1 MNRAQAPAHVLLLA
15 ACAWAPACGLN
26 QAGVDPPSNTIAYP
40 ASAVMDRTGEW
51 LLVTNSN
58 ADLRFN
64 DGSLMAF
71 SLRRAAMDRG
81 SVRDQCPSV
90 NYPNPTTDEP
100 NFCCRDALD
109 PNITNC
115 DERSY
120 VGADGDTEHKGLGNV
135 RIGSFAA
142 GMVLQTTKLDPDDPN
157 DPNDSFLPLP
167 CPPVDS
173 GNGSCSG
180 VCDMFSSPD
189 DRLLIGVRGDTSLT
203 FVDIEST
210 DPDPNMP
217 DVAPPPPKLKCVGD
231 VTNPQESV
239 DFATCDD
246 AHRVITAT
254 SALASA
260 TMDEN
265 PPLIPLPDEPYAL
278 AFDALHGLV
287 FIGHLSGNSARAFTG
302 GFSLFDVA
310 PLGQSG
316 HLDSPRFIAPFPS
329 PFTPNSVGSVGITA
343 LTNTSN
349 GLFASSRYVPQV
361 AGLGSTAQCPGN
373 LREIAGYPNGNNFNP
388 PLVGTET
395 RGIRFVNG
403 RAFVL
408 QRSPPALVGFQ
419 GSTPTDVLET
429 CGSPTFLDKYPDER
443 DPMDKDNPNSDVRET
458 RLFVTCFADGEIY
471 VYDPSIPRLVKTF
484 LVGRGPSGLVF
495 DKPRKVAYVVGF
507 GDNNISVI
515 DLDPANTTQYHVVQ
529 RIGFPRVTPR

>member
-81 SVRDQCPSV
+81 GTRYQCPSV

-120 VGADGDTEHKGLGNV
+120 IGAADDTEHKGLGNV

-142 GMVLQTTKLDPDDPN
+142 GMVLQTFTLN
-157 DPNDSFLPLP
+157 DTGVSRA
-167 CPPVDS
+167 CPQFDS
-173 GNGSCSG
+173 GGMACPN
-180 VCDMFSSPD
+180 VCDD
-189 DRLLIGVRGDTSLT
+189 YKNLADRLYIGVRGDTSLT
-203 FVDIEST
+203 YVDIEST
-210 DPDPNMP
+210 DPDPSMP
-217 DVAPPPPKLKCVGD
+217 DVGPPPPKIKCVG
-231 VTNPQESV
+231 NPAQPSV

-246 AHRVITAT
+246 DHRVITAM

-260 TMDEN
+260 TEDEH

-278 AFDALHGLV
+278 AYDEAHGLV
-287 FIGHLSGNSARAFTG
+287 YIGHLSGNSARAFTG

-310 PLGQSG
+310 PTGESSGLGD
-316 HLDSPRFIAPFPS
+316 LEKPRFIAPFPS

-361 AGLGSTAQCPGN
+361 AGLGSTAQCPGM

-388 PLVGTET
+388 PLVGSET

-429 CGSPTFLDKYPDER
+429 CGSPTFLDKYPDRR
-443 DPMDKDNPNSDVRET
+443 DPSDPNNANSDVPET

-495 DKPRKVAYVVGF
+495 DEPRKVAYVVGF

-515 DLDPANTTQYHVVQ
+515 DLDPAHETQYHVVQ

>member
-1 MNRAQAPAHVLLLA
+1 MNRAQAPAHLLLLA

-26 QAGVDPPSNTIAYP
+26 QAGVDPPSDTIAYP

-58 ADLRFN
+58 ADLRYN
-64 DGSLMAF
+64 NGTLMAL
-71 SLRRAAMDRG
+71 SLTRAKDDRTPDPDPMVHKWG
-81 SVRDQCPSV
+81 PCRTVSDA
-90 NYPNPTTDEP
+90 NPRSDPTQ
-100 NFCCRDALD
+100 FCCWDVLD
-109 PNITNC
+109 PNTLNC
-115 DERSY
+115 DERGY
-120 VGADGDTEHKGLGNV
+120 AGADAGNGSGNV

-142 GMVLQTTKLDPDDPN
+142 GMVLQVASCPGFDASGT
-157 DPNDSFLPLP
+157 P
-167 CPPVDS
+167 CTD
-173 GNGSCSG
+173 N
-180 VCDMFSSPD
+180 VCEGFTSRD

-203 FVDIEST
+203 FVDVDST
-210 DPDPNMP
+210 DPST
-217 DVAPPPPKLKCVGD
+217 PPKLKCVGD
-231 VTNPQESV
+231 VTDPQTSV

-246 AHRVITAT
+246 DHRVITAT

-260 TMDEN
+260 TDDEN

-278 AFDALHGLV
+278 ALDSDHGLL

-310 PLGQSG
+310 PTEKGPDG
-316 HLDSPRFIAPFPS
+316 HLGKPRFIAPFPS
-329 PFTPNSVGSVGITA
+329 PFTPNSLGSVGITA

-349 GLFASSRYVPQV
+349 GLFASSRYVPQT
-361 AGLGSTAQCPGN
+361 AGLGSTAQCPGG
-373 LREIAGYPNGNNFNP
+373 LREIAAYPTGNNYNP
-388 PLVGTET
+388 PLVGSET

-408 QRSPPALVGFQ
+408 QRSPPALVGFD
-419 GSTPTDVLET
+419 GSTHAPTDVLET
-429 CGSPTFLDKYPDER
+429 CGSPTFLDKYPDE
-443 DPMDKDNPNSDVRET
+443 NPESPET

-471 VYDPSIPRLVKTF
+471 VYDPSVPRLVKTF
-484 LVGRGPSGLVF
+484 PVGRGPSGLVF

-515 DLDPANTTQYHVVQ
+515 DLDPASATQYHVVQ

>member
-71 SLRRAAMDRG
+71 SLRRAAADRG
-81 SVRDQCPSV
+81 KVRDECPAVS
-90 NYPNPTTDEP
+90 YANPLSDKAVLDDGST
-100 NFCCRDALD
+100 FCCRDALD
-109 PNITNC
+109 PSITNC
-115 DERSY
+115 DERAY
-120 VGADGDTEHKGLGNV
+120 IGPENDKGNGDGNV

-142 GMVLQTTKLDPDDPN
+142 GMVLQVAT
-157 DPNDSFLPLP
+157 
-167 CPPVDS
+167 CPTVDS
-173 GNGSCSG
+173 GGAPCSG
-180 VCDMFSSPD
+180 TCDNFHSVN
-189 DRLLIGVRGDTSLT
+189 DRLLMGVRGDTSLT

-210 DPDPNMP
+210 DPDPLMP
-217 DVAPPPPKLKCVGD
+217 DVAPPPPQLKCVGD
-231 VTNPQESV
+231 VMMPDTSV
-239 DFATCDD
+239 DFASCDE

-260 TMDEN
+260 TEDPN

-278 AFDALHGLV
+278 AYDAAHGLV
-287 FIGHLSGNSARAFTG
+287 YIGHLSGNSARAFTG

-310 PLGQSG
+310 PLAKNEGY
-316 HLDSPRFIAPFPS
+316 LDAPRFIAPFPS
-329 PFTPNSVGSVGITA
+329 PFTPNSIGSVGITA
-343 LTNTSN
+343 LTMTSN

-361 AGLGSTAQCPGN
+361 AGLGSTAQCPGM

-388 PLVGTET
+388 PLVGSET

-419 GSTPTDVLET
+419 GATPTDVLET
-429 CGSPTFLDKYPDER
+429 CGSPTFLDKYPDESP
-443 DPMDKDNPNSDVRET
+443 DPPET

-495 DKPRKVAYVVGF
+495 DEPRKVAYVVGF

-515 DLDPANTTQYHVVQ
+515 DLDPAHETQYHVVQ